1 MLDKE
6 FYKNFATKL
15 DSIVN
20 DRYGKRADF
29 ATEYSD
35 RYNAPGIDE
44 TFKNWFAGRSIP
56 KAKTLY
62 NLCELLDCDIEYLLG
77 SQKEYRREYR
87 NASDYTGLS
96 SESIEHIAKL
106 SKAEKQALDIMF
118 EYYDMNRFLHSLSTA
133 ATFLFANGEIRISM
147 KSSIYESDTLDK
159 TSEMAHQQSLLEERL
174 NNHNSR
180 QMLMFQINQD
190 SLSMIERVLQN
201 DSFRKEATRE
211 VRNLIQKRYEQSRPE
226 AIKERHKA
234 FKDMPMPEPPDLD

>member
-20 DRYGKRADF
+20 DRYGKRKDF

-44 TFKNWFAGRSIP
+44 TFKNWFAGHSIP

-87 NASDYTGLS
+87 NVSDYLGLS
-96 SESIEHIAKL
+96 SKTVEHIAKL
-106 SKAEKQALDIMF
+106 NDAQKHALNIMF
-118 EYYDMNRFLHSLSTA
+118 ECYDMNKLL
-133 ATFLFANGEIRISM
+133 
-147 KSSIYESDTLDK
+147 
-159 TSEMAHQQSLLEERL
+159 QSLIIAAIFLSSNGNIKISLDSLLYRNGLVNSSSPLSNDLKNFEEEL
-174 NNHNSR
+174 NQYRSE

-190 SLSMIERVLQN
+190 SLEMIKHILNDESFKKLAISESRRILSERYQRRIESMEHHKLN
-201 DSFRKEATRE
+201 AAMP
-211 VRNLIQKRYEQSRPE
+211 QK
-226 AIKERHKA
+226 
-234 FKDMPMPEPPDLD
+234 PDI